1 MEDASLDSL
10 GIEDVSLEK
19 LRGLSPE
26 ALELYRIRH
35 SLAHVLAQAV
45 LSFYPSAKLG
55 FGPPVENG
63 LYYDF
68 DFETPITAED
78 LPKFEKKML
87 EIIKAK
93 QVFERSELPIDE
105 AIAKLESMQQP
116 YKVEFARDLA
126 SKGVTSL
133 SFYQNG
139 PFVDMCE
146 GPHIENSIRLPRNA
160 FKVDSLAGAY
170 WRGSEKNKQLTRIY
184 VLAFKEKEELDAF
197 LERRKLAQERDHR
210 KLGRELDI
218 FHIEDTI
225 GRGLPIWLPKGTI
238 VRDELEKFAKD
249 MEFLA
254 GYQRVTTPHIT
265 KEELFFRSGH
275 LPYYA
280 EGMYPPMKL
289 EDDDRQENYYLKPMN
304 CPMHHMTYSARRHSY
319 RELPL
324 RFAEYGTVYRYEK
337 SGQLTGLQ
345 RVRML
350 SMNDAHIYLME
361 EQIADEISRLL
372 DLYDVMYK
380 TLGFDDYTVRLSLHD
395 PARKEKYHDNP
406 EMWERA
412 ERMLAEALDA
422 KGVVYFRAKDEAAFY
437 GPKIDFQF
445 KNVLGKEETVSTI
458 QLDFLA
464 PTQERFDLK
473 YIGQDGK
480 EHRCAVIHRAP
491 LSTHERLVGFL
502 LERFGGSFPTW
513 LSPLQVRLIPV
524 NDDVMD
530 YALELKERLFK
541 LFVRVEIDDS
551 DSSFGKKIRNGS
563 IEKIPILVILGSK
576 EKTERSVTLRR
587 YQVKEQAELGVEEFV
602 SSLMTEI
609 RERHFFKHLT

>member
-1 MEDASLDSL
+1 MEDAS
-10 GIEDVSLEK
+10 IEK
-19 LRGLSPE
+19 LAGLEP
-26 ALELYRIRH
+26 AAVELYKIRH

-45 LSFYPSAKLG
+45 ISFYPNTKLG

-68 DFETPITAED
+68 DFETPITHED
-78 LPKFEKKML
+78 LARIEKKMQ

-93 QVFERSELPIDE
+93 QIFERTELPITD
-105 AIAKLESMQQP
+105 AIEKLSTAQQP
-116 YKVEFARDLA
+116 YKVEFAQELA
-126 SKGVTSL
+126 SRGVESL

-139 PFVDMCE
+139 PFWDMCE
-146 GPHIENSIRLPRNA
+146 GPHVENTIRLPRAA

-197 LERRKLAQERDHR
+197 LERRRLAHERDHR
-210 KLGRELDI
+210 KLGKELDI

-225 GRGLPIWLPKGTI
+225 GRGLPIWLPKGTVI
-238 VRDELEKFAKD
+238 REELEKFAKD
-249 MEFLA
+249 MEFLG
-254 GYQRVTTPHIT
+254 GYQRVATPHIT

-275 LPYYA
+275 LPYYT

-324 RFAEYGTVYRYEK
+324 RLAEYGTVYRYEK

-350 SMNDAHIYLME
+350 SMNDAHIYLMP
-361 EQIADEISRLL
+361 EQIQGEIQRLL
-372 DLYDVMYK
+372 QLYDKMYR

-395 PARKEKYHDNP
+395 PARKEKYHDDP
-406 EMWERA
+406 EMWARA
-412 ERMLAEALDA
+412 EGMLAEALDSN
-422 KGVVYFRAKDEAAFY
+422 GVQYFRATDEAAFY

-464 PTQERFDLK
+464 PVRFDLK
-473 YIGQDGK
+473 YVGQDGK
-480 EHRCAVIHRAP
+480 EHSCVVIHRSP

-502 LERFGGSFPTW
+502 LERYAGAFPTW
-513 LSPLQVRLIPV
+513 LSPLQVRLVPV

-530 YALELKERLFK
+530 YAHELKELLFQK
-541 LFVRVEIDDS
+541 FIRVDIDDS
-551 DSSFGKKIRNGS
+551 DASFGKKIRNGS
-563 IEKIPILVILGSK
+563 IEKIPLLLILGNK
-576 EKTERSVTLRR
+576 EKEQRTVTIRR
-587 YQVKEQAELGVEEFV
+587 YQVKEQQELSVEAFLE
-602 SSLMTEI
+602 SLLTEI
-609 RERHFFKHLT
+609 RERHFFKHLQ